1 LRRPASR
8 PDSKEVI
15 IVYVERNNDE
25 MDAMEKIEVL
35 DRFETFQEGL
45 MDRLQD
51 RLMANDVSE
60 VADMERLLERL
71 AEEIEKRRS
80 EIEQEIDIA
89 VSDFFD

>member
-1 LRRPASR
+1 
-8 PDSKEVI
+8 
-15 IVYVERNNDE
+15 VERNNDE

>member
-1 LRRPASR
+1 
-8 PDSKEVI
+8 
-15 IVYVERNNDE
+15 

-60 VADMERLLERL
+60 VAGMERLLERL
-71 AEEIEKRRS
+71 GEEIEKRRS

>member
-1 LRRPASR
+1 M
-8 PDSKEVI
+8 
-15 IVYVERNNDE
+15 ERNNDE

>member
-1 LRRPASR
+1 
-8 PDSKEVI
+8 
-15 IVYVERNNDE
+15 

-51 RLMANDVSE
+51 RLMANDLSE
-60 VADMERLLERL
+60 VAGMERLLERL
-71 AEEIEKRRS
+71 ADEIKKRRS

-89 VSDFFD
+89 VSDLFD

>member
-1 LRRPASR
+1 MIGAASR

-60 VADMERLLERL
+60 VAGMERLLERL

>member
-1 LRRPASR
+1 
-8 PDSKEVI
+8 
-15 IVYVERNNDE
+15 VERNNDE

-60 VADMERLLERL
+60 VAGMERLLERL

>member
-1 LRRPASR
+1 VSAPHSS
-8 PDSKEVI
+8 SKEVI